1 MAGSVGYFEDIDSG
15 EYQYY
20 WLTGEQY
27 IMWRNICY
35 GKDPGDA
42 DAEIKWLIEIEWLM
56 KITEQNEDLYFIDAT
71 TVECFFGNPLTA
83 MSLKDS
89 YDFEADFEAY

>member
-1 MAGSVGYFEDIDSG
+1 MAGSVGYFEDINSG

-42 DAEIKWLIEIEWLM
+42 DAAIKLLIKTKWLI
-56 KITEQNEDLYFIDAT
+56 KINEQKEDLYFIDVIRIRRFPST
-71 TVECFFGNPLTA
+71 CGQQRLVGLV
-83 MSLKDS
+83 
-89 YDFEADFEAY
+89 